1 MYEYQSIEVPI
12 QRGFYAQKGGTFH
25 KCMEIVK
32 EQAKQGWKLVQII
45 APVNEKSG
53 TISVYAYEIVFE
65 KTISDLSGTHT
76 APQYMLNAEMVENKF
91 AD

>member
-1 MYEYQSIEVPI
+1 MYEYQCIEVTI

-32 EQAKQGWKLVQII
+32 EQAKEGWRLVQIV
-45 APVNEKSG
+45 APVNEKTG

-65 KTISDLSGTHT
+65 KCLSDLSGSEIHEELKQT
-76 APQYMLNAEMVENKF
+76 ADEVENKLRE
-91 AD
+91 